1 MDSAHLMLAAVL
13 VVAGF
18 VLASPMFASVGQA
31 ADGMATLFVPFDRA
45 LGWPRGVQ
53 ESDEPWAW
61 HAPDPAS
68 ATVDIDGDAGSDDRR
83 SGDVSWVG
91 PDRGAY
97 VVPLALVEPVH
108 LTVRPH

>member
-1 MDSAHLMLAAVL
+1 MDAAHLALAGVL

-31 ADGMATLFVPFDRA
+31 ADGMATLFVPPDRA

-53 ESDEPWAW
+53 EIDDPWAW
-61 HAPDPAS
+61 QVSRPAAPIAVGSGDGVGDGIS
-68 ATVDIDGDAGSDDRR
+68 GDAE
-83 SGDVSWVG
+83 WVV
-91 PDRGAY
+91 PAQGAF
-97 VVPLALVEPVH
+97 VVPLAPVDPVH